1 MIQDLASNQLQILD
15 YRSKNKHISFENSNE
30 VAYIIRSEQDK
41 PSEHYYYYGESFQQ
55 PYEKYVMMELPE
67 TLSALQETLKQIN
80 NAQIYLVLAHQHSV
94 YFEGIPK
101 MESFK
106 ACYKAIYQKG
116 NLNLASEGMQLC
128 EYLRIKP
135 DHLKFILRVFY
146 DLDFIKNEEDLIVIN
161 PDSTAKAID
170 SSSLYQARQSRIEV
184 EQLLLYEDFN
194 KLKSWIKAEMNNN

>member
-1 MIQDLASNQLQILD
+1 M
-15 YRSKNKHISFENSNE
+15 
-30 VAYIIRSEQDK
+30 
-41 PSEHYYYYGESFQQ
+41 
-55 PYEKYVMMELPE
+55 
-67 TLSALQETLKQIN
+67 
-80 NAQIYLVLAHQHSV
+80 

-161 PDSTAKAID
+161 PDSTTKAID

>member
-1 MIQDLASNQLQILD
+1 
-15 YRSKNKHISFENSNE
+15 
-30 VAYIIRSEQDK
+30 
-41 PSEHYYYYGESFQQ
+41 
-55 PYEKYVMMELPE
+55 MMELPE
-67 TLSALQETLKQIN
+67 TLSAMQQTLKQIN
-80 NAQIYLVLAHQHSV
+80 NAQIYLVLTNQHSV

-146 DLDFIKNEEDLIVIN
+146 DLDFIKMKKTSSRSTLI
-161 PDSTAKAID
+161 
-170 SSSLYQARQSRIEV
+170 QQRRQLTQVHCTKHVNHE
-184 EQLLLYEDFN
+184 
-194 KLKSWIKAEMNNN
+194 LK